1 MVQQIREVMTEDPVV
16 VSSLTSVVDVAQL
29 MWTLVYERGAGIAV
43 ARRVERRTLSQ
54 PARHALEP
62 RNEHGTGPLGV
73 DGAGTGLYTAD
84 QAALAAT
91 ALVSQIHTATAELT
105 GLAEHLL
112 VLQERGY
119 ADRS

>member
-1 MVQQIREVMTEDPVV
+1 M
-16 VSSLTSVVDVAQL
+16 
-29 MWTLVYERGAGIAV
+29 
-43 ARRVERRTLSQ
+43 
-54 PARHALEP
+54 
-62 RNEHGTGPLGV
+62 